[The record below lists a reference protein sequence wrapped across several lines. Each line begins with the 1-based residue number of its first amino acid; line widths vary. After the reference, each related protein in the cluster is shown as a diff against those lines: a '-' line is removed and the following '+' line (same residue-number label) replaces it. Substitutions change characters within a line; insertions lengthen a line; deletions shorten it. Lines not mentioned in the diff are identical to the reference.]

1 MNILLIN
8 PPALSMFSS
17 FGMSLPP
24 MGLLYIAAALE
35 NGGHQVVIKDLTVE
49 GVTVSNAD
57 ITNAS
62 LVGISSDTTRID
74 KALTLARQASSLGV
88 QVVMGGPHPQFLA
101 KEILSSGYVNYIVR
115 GEGEP
120 VIAELADTIEQG
132 KDPAG
137 VNGLIFLDKNGQI
150 YETPD
155 AKKPDVEKLPLPARH
170 LVDLKNYTGYVAG
183 RPAAPVITS
192 RGCPGA
198 CHFCSSSSFFGRGW
212 RARSAASVLTEI
224 DLLYNEY
231 GYRAIAFMDDNFT
244 LLPER
249 VCQIADGLIQRGYD
263 LKLWNFSRVDSIVR
277 NPQMVTKMAAAG
289 CFMVYLGIESEDRDT
304 LNSLG
309 KRSTAEDA
317 AEAVR
322 MLKANGIEVYGSYI
336 IGNLNESAK
345 EIRRTVDM
353 AIRLDT
359 QVAQFSILT
368 PYPGT
373 QLYQQL
379 KDRINTRKWKFFDG
393 LHLVFR
399 HPVMGRTHLQIMLVF
414 AFIRYY
420 RRSETARR
428 GFKHASRRCKL
439 SFRKVATCAVE
450 MLK

>member
-35 NGGHQVVIKDLTVE
+35 NSGHQVVIRDLTVE
-49 GVTVSNAD
+49 DVTVSNTD

-74 KALTLARQASSLGV
+74 KALALARQASTLGV
-88 QVVMGGPHPQFLA
+88 PVVMGGPHPQFLA
-101 KEILSSGYVNYIVR
+101 KEILASGYVNYIVR

-120 VIAELADTIEQG
+120 VLAELADTMEQG
-132 KDPAG
+132 KDPAI
-137 VNGLIFLDKNGQI
+137 VNGLIYLDQNGQI
-150 YETPD
+150 RETPD
-155 AKKPDVEKLPLPARH
+155 AVKPDVEELPLPARH
-170 LVDLKNYTGYVAG
+170 LLDLKSYTGYVAG

-212 RARSAASVLTEI
+212 RARSAASVLAEI

-277 NPQMVTKMAAAG
+277 NPQMVAKMAAAG

-336 IGNLNESAK
+336 IGNLNEGAE

-353 AIRLDT
+353 AISLDT

-373 QLYQQL
+373 QLYQKL
-379 KDRINTRKWKFFDG
+379 KDRINTHKWKFFDG

-399 HPVMGRTHLQIMLVF
+399 HPVLGRIHLQLLLAF

-420 RRSETARR
+420 RRSETAKQ
-428 GFKHASRRCKL
+428 GFRQASSKCGM
-439 SFRKVATCAVE
+439 SFRKVASCALE